1 VFYLFHNSPLS
12 FSSVRAATKLTS
24 SKKIG
29 AIVSITVQIY
39 GWKDMGTLS
48 ALLLHLKVYLIFF
61 NILHAWLIKLGV
73 MWNCYFIVNLM
84 KLQATTVA

>member
-1 VFYLFHNSPLS
+1 
-12 FSSVRAATKLTS
+12 
-24 SKKIG
+24 
-29 AIVSITVQIY
+29 
-39 GWKDMGTLS
+39 MGTLS

-84 KLQATTVA
+84 KLQATTVAYQCVLIKILIYEVLLCLLRG